1 MYGIISLITLLAGFN
16 DLGMTES
23 MNKFIPQFIKEKN
36 YGRVKLLLATSITV
50 QLVTSGIIF
59 CIFFFGANY
68 ISVHFFK
75 SEIAIEVLKIFSV
88 FFIVW
93 TTLILWP
100 NPILLTK
107 KPLTILLRLLFITLT
122 FKMVS
127 TSLLKRQR
135 VMKMPFIKVFV

>member
-1 MYGIISLITLLAGFN
+1 LITLLAGFN

-88 FFIVW
+88 FFIG
-93 TTLILWP
+93 L
-100 NPILLTK
+100 N
-107 KPLTILLRLLFITLT
+107 LFQIIST
-122 FKMVS
+122 FFMSIQNTFLNKIM
-127 TSLLKRQR
+127 
-135 VMKMPFIKVFV
+135 